1 MMFRG
6 NPDRVD
12 WFLLVDY
19 TRRLDYAI
27 MYICNHITE
36 IILAFCLLYPEGISR
51 ESKRF
56 IFILCILDIIHY
68 FTFSSIGFESEK
80 LLLAFLISYGY
91 KQYKKKLCYE

>member
-1 MMFRG
+1 MMFSKTEQ
-6 NPDRVD
+6 RVD
-12 WFLLVDY
+12 WFLCIEH

-27 MYICNHITE
+27 MYLCTHITE
-36 IILAFCLLYPEGISR
+36 IILAFCLLYPNGISR
-51 ESKRF
+51 EVKRL

-80 LLLAFLISYGY
+80 LIIAFILSYGY